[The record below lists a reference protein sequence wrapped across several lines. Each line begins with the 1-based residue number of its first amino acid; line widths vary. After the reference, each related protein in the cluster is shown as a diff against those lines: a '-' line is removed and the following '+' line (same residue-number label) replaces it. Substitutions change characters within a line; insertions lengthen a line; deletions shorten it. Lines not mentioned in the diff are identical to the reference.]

1 MNAKFNASAP
11 ATLTT
16 NYANCYALAP
26 ESIEGKRRAARE
38 TVTLGSHVSKSTVS
52 AESGTLKLV
61 ATASAPRPRGAA
73 APRQIR
79 SLRSIGRKA
88 TCAACL

>member
-16 NYANCYALAP
+16 NYANCCALAP
-26 ESIEGKRRAARE
+26 EGIEGKRRAARK
-38 TVTLGSHVSKSTVS
+38 TVNFGGHVSKSAAS
-52 AESGTLKLV
+52 PESGTLKLV
-61 ATASAPRPRGAA
+61 ATVSALRPRGAA
-73 APRQIR
+73 APRQSR
-79 SLRSIGRKA
+79 SLRAIGRKA